1 MDVEILDPAPGPDN
15 VRRVAS
21 GGADFCLTSV
31 LHYAR
36 ARAQHGDLPARFAAV
51 VVQRSPMAA
60 IVAADSQIAA
70 PADLGARR
78 VGVAEASVFLLEY
91 EAALARLG
99 VGRPVVVPVPYAEA
113 PAALGRGEVDVVPD
127 FIDLL
132 PRVRRQSRTAV
143 RGIPVGPEVYSSGL
157 VAADRLADDLVR
169 RMRSALVAALERQRR
184 HPHAGIE
191 ELARRY
197 PDSHAADALEGW
209 SLVEPNIFT
218 GAEPGSMDPSRW
230 EATLRHLAA
239 THELALLAPSTVYRP
254 QLATVAA

>member
-1 MDVEILDPAPGPDN
+1 MEILDPAPGPEN

-21 GGADFCLTSV
+21 GGADLCLTSV

-36 ARAQHGDLPARFAAV
+36 ARAGHGDLPARFAAV

-60 IVAADSQIAA
+60 LVAADSQITA
-70 PADLGARR
+70 PADLAARR
-78 VGVAEASVFLLEY
+78 VGAPDGSVFLREY

-99 VGRPVVVPVPYAEA
+99 IGRPTVVPVPYAEA

-132 PRVRRQSRTAV
+132 PRVRRQSGIAV

-157 VAADRLADDLVR
+157 VAADRLPDDLVLR
-169 RMRSALVAALERQRR
+169 VRAAVVAALERQRR
-184 HPHAGIE
+184 EPQAGLQ

-197 PDSHAADALEGW
+197 PDSDPADALEGW

-218 GAEPGSMDPSRW
+218 GTEPGSMDASRW
-230 EATLRHLAA
+230 HSTLRHVSA
-239 THELALLAPSTVYRP
+239 THDLALLAPPTVYRP
-254 QLATVAA
+254 ELATVAA